1 MRHLCKAQVLADYG
15 GEKGRTLL
23 ELITPKPCSLTGTY
37 DCILYEEIH
46 LTGARDEQK
55 KAAEDVATESDAANF
70 KSVRAAAGFTLT
82 SAVPQSSGSGST
94 EAAVKVEP
102 TQAEVVDEAE
112 VERKRL
118 AKLVAEFVKD
128 FNGIQKDATALKK
141 LEAACAEDELTH
153 AGGAKATALVEKSY
167 WVQIEK
173 IGEAVEELERIQAN
187 IEEEAFWESEPAL
200 KKQKT

>member
-1 MRHLCKAQVLADYG
+1 MRAWQPT
-15 GEKGRTLL
+15 RQ
-23 ELITPKPCSLTGTY
+23 
-37 DCILYEEIH
+37 EEIH
-46 LTGARDEQK
+46 LTGTRDEQK

-70 KSVRAAAGFTLT
+70 KSFRAAAGFTLT

-118 AKLVAEFVKD
+118 AKVVAEFVKD
-128 FNGIQKDATALKK
+128 APVLLNGIQKDATALKK

-167 WVQIEK
+167 WVQREK
-173 IGEAVEELERIQAN
+173 MVKQ
-187 IEEEAFWESEPAL
+187 L
-200 KKQKT
+200 KS

>member
-1 MRHLCKAQVLADYG
+1 M
-15 GEKGRTLL
+15 
-23 ELITPKPCSLTGTY
+23 TGTY
-37 DCILYEEIH
+37 ECILYEEIH

-70 KSVRAAAGFTLT
+70 KSFRAAAGFTLT

-102 TQAEVVDEAE
+102 TQAEVVDETE
-112 VERKRL
+112 VQRKRL
-118 AKLVAEFVKD
+118 EKVVAEFAKVL
-128 FNGIQKDATALKK
+128 NGIQKDATALKK

-167 WVQIEK
+167 WVPREK
-173 IGEAVEELERIQAN
+173 IGEAVEELERIQSN